1 VPEPCSPARGVTKRA
16 RQGGR
21 DARAMR
27 SEEARIGESVRV
39 GEGSGLP
46 SELRGLLGTVS
57 GKWANPWG
65 APEDLVLEVRL
76 EDGRPRLF
84 WNHELEGLS

>member
-1 VPEPCSPARGVTKRA
+1 LLPCEGGDQEPGRS
-16 RQGGR
+16 GR
-21 DARAMR
+21 DARDMR
-27 SEEARIGESVRV
+27 SEEARIGASVRV
-39 GEGSGLP
+39 CGDRGIP
-46 SELRGLLGTVS
+46 SEVQGLTGTLS

-84 WNHELEGLS
+84 WNHELEGLSEGA

>member
-1 VPEPCSPARGVTKRA
+1 MTSEDAGSAAVVVRTEGIRVGAR
-16 RQGGR
+16 
-21 DARAMR
+21 
-27 SEEARIGESVRV
+27 VRV
-39 GEGSGLP
+39 HGAPGLP
-46 SELRGLLGTVS
+46 SEVQGLSGTLS

-84 WNHELEGLS
+84 WNHELEGLSEGA

>member
-1 VPEPCSPARGVTKRA
+1 
-16 RQGGR
+16 
-21 DARAMR
+21 
-27 SEEARIGESVRV
+27 
-39 GEGSGLP
+39 
-46 SELRGLLGTVS
+46 LRGLKGTLS

-84 WNHELEGLS
+84 WNHELEGLSEGA